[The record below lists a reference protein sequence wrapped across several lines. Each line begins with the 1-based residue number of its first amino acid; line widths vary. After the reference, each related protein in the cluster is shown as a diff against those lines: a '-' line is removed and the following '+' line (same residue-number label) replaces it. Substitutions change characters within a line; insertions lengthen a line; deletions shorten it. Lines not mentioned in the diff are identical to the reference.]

1 LRIAFTHAFCWPEVR
16 RGAERF
22 IQELGAALVERG
34 HEVTVLS
41 SGWDATESELDG
53 VRTVRIKRH
62 REAGWGH
69 EADFARRIMPRLVTG
84 RFDVVHSMGRR
95 DATANIRTARLH
107 PRRRT
112 VFTDL
117 GLPLR
122 SFWDAHPIEGR
133 FVERV
138 VAGIDVYSCMSRYAL
153 QCLETDYGRS
163 DGVVMPGG
171 VDLRAF
177 HPAPA
182 RAAQPTLL
190 FSGALDEPRKGT
202 MTLLEALPRIAE
214 AVPEVRLQL
223 SGPGDPSAFLA
234 AAPRAAVER
243 TEVLGTG
250 DAKAQHERY
259 GRAWA
264 TCLPSTGDS
273 FGMALIE
280 SLACG
285 TPLMVST
292 DAAPQE
298 LVDEGRTGTLCTAF
312 DVESVAAASIRAL
325 ELARDDGTVD
335 RCRAS
340 AERYDWRAGLAPWA
354 ERLYSSREIPPPDDR
369 PFG

>member
-22 IQELGAALVERG
+22 IQEMGAALVERG

-41 SGWDATESELDG
+41 SGWDATDSELDG

-62 REAGWGH
+62 REHGWGH
-69 EADFARRIMPRLVTG
+69 EADFGRRVMPRLAAG

-95 DATANIRTARLH
+95 DAVANIRTARLH

-117 GLPLR
+117 GLPLH
-122 SFWDAHPIEGR
+122 SFWDDHPIEAR
-133 FVERV
+133 FVDRV

-153 QCLETDYGRS
+153 RCLETDYGRT

-171 VDLRAF
+171 VDLAAF
-177 HPAPA
+177 APA
-182 RAAQPTLL
+182 ERRAEQPTLL

-214 AVPEVRLQL
+214 VVPDVRLQL

-234 AAPRAAVER
+234 AAPPEAVER
-243 TEVLGTG
+243 TEVLGVG
-250 DAKAQHERY
+250 DAKTQHERY

-298 LVDEGRTGTLCTAF
+298 LVDAGRTGTLCQAF
-312 DVESVAAASIRAL
+312 DVESVADACIRVL
-325 ELARDDGTVD
+325 GLSRDPATVE
-335 RCRAS
+335 RCRSFAR
-340 AERYDWRAGLAPWA
+340 RYDWREGMAPWA
-354 ERLYSSREIPPPDDR
+354 ERLYTSRQIPPEHER